1 MAVRVRIG
9 LLSVLVAPAILASGC
24 AKVRTPGGTGDAAAG
39 PDGTAGQSDADAVAD
54 AGAPRDLSVSDF
66 VPGDAPLVI
75 GVDAAC
81 ATESAMAEA
90 LPLDLYIMMDSSG
103 SMLDQTSSGASK
115 WDAVK
120 EALSGFL
127 RDPRSKGLGVGLQY
141 FPLFQPGVPPQCD
154 MDAQCGAFGPCL
166 RLNTCRGPIT
176 TTQIIVCGTAAN
188 CPPGDQCV
196 PLGMCP
202 TEGDALCAPVGG
214 SCQGGGTCSV
224 AGGLCL
230 ARDRCEAASYAA
242 PAVPIATLPA
252 AANALV
258 ASLDA
263 QQPGGATPT
272 GPALAGALQAARGQA
287 VSNPDHKVAVLLFTD
302 GLPSECT
309 PLAVTDIAALA
320 DASFRATPPVPTF
333 VIGVFGDSEAA
344 SVTPNLNLLAASGG
358 TGTAFVVDTTQ
369 DVTRALQGA
378 LNRIR
383 TAALSCEF
391 RIPSTSGAPIDFKKV
406 NMTFTSGDGVTT
418 VVGHVTAKDACDQ
431 TRGGWYYDLD
441 PSTGAAPSLIVAC
454 DATCSALRSDPEG
467 KIDIVLGCA
476 TMGVE

>member
-1 MAVRVRIG
+1 MAACVRIG
-9 LLSVLVAPAILASGC
+9 ILFFLVAPG
-24 AKVRTPGGTGDAAAG
+24 GGTGDAAAG
-39 PDGTAGQSDADAVAD
+39 PDGMAGQGDAAAVAD
-54 AGAPRDLSVSDF
+54 GGAPPDLPPSDF
-66 VPGDAPLVI
+66 VAGDAPLVI

-81 ATESAMAEA
+81 ATQSAMAEA

-103 SMLDQTSSGASK
+103 SMIDQTSSGASK

-120 EALSGFL
+120 EALSAFL
-127 RDPRSKGLGVGLQY
+127 RDPRSGGLGVGLQY
-141 FPLFQPGVPPQCD
+141 FPLFQPGVPEQCD
-154 MDAQCGAFGPCL
+154 VDAACGAFGPCL
-166 RLNTCRGPIT
+166 HLNTCRGPTT

-196 PLGMCP
+196 PLGMC
-202 TEGDALCAPVGG
+202 TTGGSLCAPVGG
-214 SCQGGGTCSV
+214 PCQGGGTCSV

-230 ARDRCEAASYAA
+230 ARDRCDAASYAA
-242 PAVPIATLPA
+242 PAAPIATLPA
-252 AANALV
+252 AANALI

-263 QQPGGATPT
+263 QEPGGATPT
-272 GPALAGALQAARGQA
+272 GPALAGALQAARAQA

-302 GLPSECT
+302 GLPSECA
-309 PLAVTDIAALA
+309 PLAVSDVAALA
-320 DASFRATPPVPTF
+320 DASFRATPPIPTF

-369 DVTRALQGA
+369 DVTRALQAA

-391 RIPSTSGAPIDFKKV
+391 RIPGSTGAPIDFRKV
-406 NMTFTSGDGVTT
+406 NMTFTSGDGITT
-418 VVGHVTAKDACDQ
+418 IVGHVNTKDACHQ
-431 TRGGWYYDLD
+431 TRGGWYYDVD
-441 PSTGAAPSLIVAC
+441 PSAGAAPSLIVAC